1 MPSLSLGLNIPGFPK
16 SNDTMK
22 AFFGYCLRDLKYDLK
37 AHLIDFVDEEA
48 IEGTDA
54 AGDFYIVPCYPGIL
68 SLQTIKQC
76 CEDFEKNHP
85 LGRFIDVDLND
96 QLGNTVSSGKSKLCF
111 FCLERA
117 AIECRRGNAHEPEEL
132 RAFMFPKMEAFC
144 RQQRENAII
153 KKLSSLAQQSI
164 LTEISLTPKPGL
176 VDKFSNGSHSDMNYQ
191 TFINSTTAISPWF
204 EDLVREGFAL
214 HDCDLTKALP
224 LLRRIG
230 LQMES
235 AMYEATNHVNTQKGI
250 IFLMGLSLFAC
261 GILFEQGHQFDI
273 ESFRAIIRAICVD
286 LVKHELVD
294 FSGARKSHG
303 ETIFQKYGFSGAR
316 GEAET
321 GFQTV
326 FEYGLPLLSGVSNLQ
341 DEILIKSFLAIAS
354 VNDDTN
360 IIYRSDPDRLMLF
373 KQKCSVALE
382 NFNERNYSD
391 LIDFCKTNNI
401 SPGGSADLLA
411 VTIFV
416 WLVMKNDWLG

>member
-1 MPSLSLGLNIPGFPK
+1 MKRQLNALTLQEIF
-16 SNDTMK
+16 
-22 AFFGYCLRDLKYDLK
+22 
-37 AHLIDFVDEEA
+37 
-48 IEGTDA
+48 
-54 AGDFYIVPCYPGIL
+54 IL
-68 SLQTIKQC
+68 SRAIREFYPCKQSNSAV
-76 CEDFEKNHP
+76 KILRRIIP
-85 LGRFIDVDLND
+85 LVVLLTVDLND
-96 QLGNTVSSGKSKLCF
+96 QLGNTVSSGKLKLCF
-111 FCLERA
+111 FLSRKGL
-117 AIECRRGNAHEPEEL
+117 RLNVGGGNAHEPEEL

-176 VDKFSNGSHSDMNYQ
+176 VDKFSNGSHFRHELSDFY
-191 TFINSTTAISPWF
+191 INSTTAISPWF
-204 EDLVREGFAL
+204 EELVREGFAL
-214 HDCDLTKALP
+214 HDRDLTKALP

-261 GILFEQGHQFDI
+261 GILFKRGHQFDI
-273 ESFRAIIRAICVD
+273 ESFRAIIRAVCVD

-321 GFQTV
+321 AFQTV

-360 IIYRSDPDRLMLF
+360 IIYRSDPDRLVLF

>member
-16 SNDTMK
+16 SNDTVK
-22 AFFGYCLRDLKYDLK
+22 AFFSYCLQDLKYDLK
-37 AHLIDFVDEEA
+37 AHLVDFVDEEA

-54 AGDFYIVPCYPGIL
+54 AGDFYIVPCSPGIL
-68 SLQTIKQC
+68 SLQTIKQF
-76 CEDFEKNHP
+76 CEDFEQNHP

-117 AIECRRGNAHEPEEL
+117 AIECRRENAHEPEEL

-144 RQQRENAII
+144 RQQREYAII
-153 KKLSSLAQQSI
+153 KKLSSLAQHSI

-191 TFINSTTAISPWF
+191 TFINSTIAIAPWF
-204 EDLVREGFAL
+204 GELVREGFAFRD
-214 HDCDLTKALP
+214 HDLSKALP
-224 LLRRIG
+224 LIRRIG
-230 LQMES
+230 LRMES
-235 AMYEATNHVNTQKGI
+235 GMYEATNQVNTQKGV

-261 GILFEQGHQFDI
+261 GILFERGNQFDI
-273 ESFRAIIRAICVD
+273 ESFRTLIRAICVD
-286 LVKHELVD
+286 IVKRELIG
-294 FSGARKSHG
+294 FSGDRRSHG
-303 ETIFQKYGFSGAR
+303 ELIFQNYGFSGAR
-316 GEAET
+316 GEAES

-326 FEYGLPLLSGVSNLQ
+326 FEHGLPVLSGVSNLN
-341 DEILIKSFLAIAS
+341 DESLIRSFLAIAS

-360 IIYRSDPDRLMLF
+360 IMYRSDPERLIIF
-373 KQKCSVALE
+373 KQKCKVALE
-382 NFNERNYSD
+382 NFNDQNYSA
-391 LIDFCKTNNI
+391 LIDFCQTNNI

-416 WLVMKNDWLG
+416 WLVMKNDWLE